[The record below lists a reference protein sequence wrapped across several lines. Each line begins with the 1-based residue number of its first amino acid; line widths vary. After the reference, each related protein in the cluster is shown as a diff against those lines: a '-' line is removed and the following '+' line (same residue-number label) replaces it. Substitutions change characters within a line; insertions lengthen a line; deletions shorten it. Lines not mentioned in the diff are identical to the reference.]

1 VLLRTALFYAGWY
14 PGRWLGVPAVL
25 KYGEFGPLAKHVRY
39 VDRTSRRLA
48 RTVFHAMVRYGPKL
62 ERRQMVLFRLVDVGS
77 ELFAMA
83 AACSRAMM
91 VAKQGHPEALELADL
106 FCRHARRRIRFH
118 FRRVF
123 NNDDLATYAI
133 AKNTL
138 AGKYAWFVEQGV
150 V

>member
-1 VLLRTALFYAGWY
+1 
-14 PGRWLGVPAVL
+14 
-25 KYGEFGPLAKHVRY
+25 
-39 VDRTSRRLA
+39 
-48 RTVFHAMVRYGPKL
+48 
-62 ERRQMVLFRLVDVGS
+62 MVLFRLVDVGS

-91 VAKQGHPEALELADL
+91 MVKQGHPEAVELADL
-106 FCRHARRRIRFH
+106 FCKHARRRIRFS

-123 NNDDLATYAI
+123 NNDDVVTYGI

-138 AGKYAWFVEQGV
+138 AGKYAWFVEHGV